1 MSDVFTIDGAGGTI
15 SLAPGVLPSIV
26 QRAAETVEGVR
37 VRRRRRGL
45 EVRVEGDTVRVEL
58 ALAAAYGAVLPDIGR
73 AVQERVA
80 EALGRMCGLE
90 VAAVDVTV
98 EELVGA

>member
-1 MSDVFTIDGAGGTI
+1 MSEAYELEGEGGALT
-15 SLAPGVLPSIV
+15 LAPGLLATIV
-26 QRAAETVEGVR
+26 QRASETVEGVR

-45 EVRVEGDTVRVEL
+45 EVRVTSDTVRVEI
-58 ALAAAYGAVLPDIGR
+58 ALTAAYGAVLPEVGR

-80 EALGRMCGLE
+80 GALAQMCGLE
-90 VAAVDVTV
+90 VTAVDVTV